1 MWTTLPL
8 LCWTLA
14 ALALGTEDSKSK
26 NKPELPSDI
35 APLVKQL
42 KSKDPLERRQAAAG
56 LGERGESAKAA
67 APALIAALKDKDEFV
82 RRMAVRS
89 LGQINADPDLA
100 IPALKGLLKDEDKG
114 VIESVGEAFAKM
126 GKPAVPALSEMLKMG
141 DPLVKKTSALA
152 LGKIGPDAKDAVP
165 ALIAA
170 FKAETPRPRMQ
181 SGSLRMVYV
190 ETFAQ
195 IGPNAKAAIKTLED
209 ALEENRDRE
218 FARAAR
224 EAIRKMGGTPSMPKK
239 KT

>member
-1 MWTTLPL
+1 MLTTLTL

-14 ALALGTEDSKSK
+14 LGIDDSK

-56 LGERGESAKAA
+56 LGERGESAKSA
-67 APALIAALKDKDEFV
+67 APALVAALKDKDEFV

-89 LGQINADPDLA
+89 LGQIGADPDVA
-100 IPALKGLLKDEDKG
+100 IPALKGLLKDDDKG
-114 VIESVGEAFAKM
+114 VIEAVGETFAKL
-126 GKPAVPALSEMLKMG
+126 GKAAVPALADMLKNS

-170 FKAETPRPRMQ
+170 FKADTPRPRMQ
-181 SGSLRMVYV
+181 AGSLRMVYV
-190 ETFAQ
+190 ETFGQ
-195 IGPNAKAAIKTLED
+195 IGPDAKAAIKPLEE
-209 ALEENRDRE
+209 ALETNRDRE

-224 EAIRKMGGTPSMPKK
+224 EAIRKMGGTPSAPKK
-239 KT
+239 KP